1 MTLVRIL
8 AFTLCGVLLYALYL
22 PSAYP
27 PERFV
32 EQVRIEHDLNA
43 SFWGEERAHRL
54 LEHSLALYARQ
65 GALVP
70 AAFASAPGAPT
81 TDANAAVAHH
91 MSEVLERLLHNR
103 YTQAFDALLLLATYR
118 LSALLEWWHWIVAFV
133 VIACIDGY
141 LVRLIR
147 SKEFLE
153 HSPMRFALC
162 AIGATLALAFAL
174 LILVMPVSVYP
185 PLLGL
190 VSLTLGTSLAM
201 AISHFH
207 A

>member
-8 AFTLCGVLLYALYL
+8 AFMLCVVLLYALYL

-27 PERFV
+27 PERFI
-32 EQVRIEHDLNA
+32 ELVRIERDLNT

-70 AAFASAPGAPT
+70 AAFASTPSAPAS
-81 TDANAAVAHH
+81 DANREVARQ
-91 MSEVLERLLHNR
+91 MSEVLERLFHNR
-103 YTQAFDALLLLATYR
+103 YTVAFDALLLLAAYR
-118 LSALLEWWHWIVAFV
+118 FSALLDWWHWIAAFV
-133 VIACIDGY
+133 MIACIDGY

-162 AIGATLALAFAL
+162 AIGATLALAFVL
-174 LILVMPVSVYP
+174 LLLVMPVSVYP
-185 PLLGL
+185 PLLGV
-190 VSLTLGTSLAM
+190 VSLALGTSLAM
-201 AISHFH
+201 SISHFH
-207 A
+207 P